1 MTTSMNPLNALYDA
15 QGAQGT
21 SATVYVARSL
31 SDDPAIKK
39 QRYCIHKIG
48 VISGDDL
55 TQLITQAPNNP
66 AFLKAPVEIIATHEV
81 EDLPGGHIETLLHRF
96 FDYARIDHPVEEDA
110 DGQAPLYCS
119 WFKVH
124 PELIKQAIDLLRHR
138 VLHLYKYDHIRHEIR
153 AQRRSV
159 EPL

>member
-1 MTTSMNPLNALYDA
+1 MTTSMNPLDALYDT
-15 QGAQGT
+15 QGT
-21 SATVYVARSL
+21 QGSSATVYVLRSL
-31 SDDPAIKK
+31 SDEPASKK

-48 VISGDDL
+48 VTTGDDL
-55 TQLITQAPNNP
+55 TQLISQAPDNS

-96 FDYARIDHPVEEDA
+96 FDYARINHPIDEDG

-124 PELIKQAIDLLRHR
+124 PELIKQAIDLLKHR
-138 VLHLYKYDHIRHEIR
+138 VLHLYKYDHVRQEIR
-153 AQRRSV
+153 AQSRSG